1 MRELLA
7 TEGYKAGDMEA
18 ALREGF
24 LRIDDLLVKEE
35 HAAELSK
42 LAAVP
47 NPSDVRRGGPR
58 RCVPPHNRFINR
70 VCDVQSL

>member
-42 LAAVP
+42 LAAAP
-47 NPSDVRRGGPR
+47 NPSDVRRGGMR
-58 RCVPPHNRFINR
+58 RCCPPLSYFLGQFLMM
-70 VCDVQSL
+70 DSA